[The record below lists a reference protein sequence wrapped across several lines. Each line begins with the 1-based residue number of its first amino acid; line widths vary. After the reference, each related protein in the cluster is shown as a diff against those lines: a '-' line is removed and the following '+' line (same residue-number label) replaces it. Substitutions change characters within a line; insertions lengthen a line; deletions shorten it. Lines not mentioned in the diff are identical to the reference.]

1 MEITHGVKLS
11 ALKPHPLNAEIYGEP
26 NKKLMG
32 DIEKNGLL
40 NPIVINSK
48 NIIISGHRRWKA
60 MQALGFEATDAII
73 RDFQDELDEQEK
85 LIAYNQ
91 QREKTT
97 GQILAETEKLEEI
110 QRERARIRQ
119 ATSAPGVYGG
129 KPLRETFPE
138 AVKEKGKT
146 LDKIAEKIGAGMC
159 GKQLG
164 KGLKIYKE
172 AKAGNEQAQEAL
184 KKLDTKEST
193 ITAEYKKLFK
203 PEEKKPVPAPK
214 PELKEASKKVE
225 EPKAKD
231 RKLRPLPGFTEQEL
245 KDALYVEDVYVQV
258 DKLYCEML
266 RRSPEMIRAWL
277 KYWQRIRM
285 ERCRKFPEILLGM
298 LEMFNE
304 QLEPTME
311 SLKMELEKEMEAH
324 NARMLS

>member
-11 ALKPHPLNAEIYGEP
+11 ALKPHPLNAEIYGDP
-26 NKKLMG
+26 DKKLMG

-60 MQALGFEATDAII
+60 MLALGFESTDAII

-97 GQILAETEKLEEI
+97 GQILAEAEKLEEI
-110 QRERARIRQ
+110 QRNRAKKRQ
-119 ATSAPGVYGG
+119 AASNPHV
-129 KPLRETFPE
+129 KETFPE
-138 AVKEKGKT
+138 REKGQSR
-146 LDKIAEKIGAGMC
+146 DKIAEKIGAGMC

-172 AKAGNEQAQEAL
+172 AKAGNEQAQEAI

-203 PEEKKPVPAPK
+203 PEEKKPGPVPK
-214 PELKEASKKVE
+214 PELKEVKKE
-225 EPKAKD
+225 GKSREKD
-231 RKLRPLPGFTEQEL
+231 YRLKPLSGFTEQEL
-245 KDALYVEDVYVQV
+245 KDALYVEDVYMQV

-266 RRSPEMIRAWL
+266 RRGPEMIRAWL
-277 KYWQRIRM
+277 KYWQRRRM
-285 ERCRKFPEILLGM
+285 ERCRKFPEILTGT

-304 QLEPTME
+304 RLEPTME
-311 SLKMELEKEMEAH
+311 ELRIELEKEMEVH
-324 NARMLS
+324 NAKMLS